1 MPNMTYLCL
10 RNALA
15 GTGISL
21 PPMAPLT
28 VGDLTLTRERG
39 SHLNKPET
47 QTKKGDPINR
57 LAKLDNMEFAYR
69 GADGQNYQV
78 MATRI
83 RTDQVPGA
91 KEFGLSKEYRQF
103 EMHQQ
108 NFDPKANKPSDTGT
122 KINPKKTGQVVDAMF
137 RCFAGR

>member
-1 MPNMTYLCL
+1 MPNKAYDCL
-10 RNALA
+10 RTALA

-21 PPMAPLT
+21 PPIAPLA
-28 VGDLTLTRERG
+28 VGDLTLRLQRTPQ
-39 SHLNKPET
+39 LNTPET
-47 QTKKGDPINR
+47 QTRKRDPINR

-83 RTDQVPGA
+83 KTDRVLDA

-108 NFDPKANKPSDTGT
+108 NFDPNANKPSDTGT
-122 KINPKKTGQVVDAMF
+122 KINPKKAGQVVDSMF
-137 RCFAGR
+137 RCFAGQ